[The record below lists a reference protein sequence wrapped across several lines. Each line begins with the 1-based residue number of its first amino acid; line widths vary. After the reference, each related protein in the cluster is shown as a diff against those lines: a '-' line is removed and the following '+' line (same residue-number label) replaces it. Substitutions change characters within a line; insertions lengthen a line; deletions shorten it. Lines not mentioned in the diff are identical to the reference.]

1 MEGRWQGEM
10 AGGDGHGDG
19 RGGVAGGNG
28 RVAGEGWRGVVRGW
42 QGGGRE
48 TGRGGAGELA
58 SSMALFFL
66 RPWNINASTCVRRR
80 RLPAQ
85 WPGPAHRSIPRGL
98 VVEANR
104 AMRLRL

>member
-1 MEGRWQGEM
+1 M
-10 AGGDGHGDG
+10 AGGGK
-19 RGGVAGGNG
+19 GVA
-28 RVAGEGWRGVVRGW
+28 RGW
-42 QGGGRE
+42 QGE
-48 TGRGGAGELA
+48 WSGGAGELA